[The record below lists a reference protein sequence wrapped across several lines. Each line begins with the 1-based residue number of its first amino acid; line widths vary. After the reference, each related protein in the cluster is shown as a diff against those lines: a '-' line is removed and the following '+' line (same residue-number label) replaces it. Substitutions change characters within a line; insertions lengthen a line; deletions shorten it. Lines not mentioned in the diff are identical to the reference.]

1 MSSAV
6 HRTPPER
13 DAQGQPWR
21 SLRALALALLGGMSG
36 GAQGQAALLEGFT
49 EPAQTVDI
57 AAPEPGVLARVMV
70 KEGDQVAA
78 GTVLA
83 QLDNRVLE
91 ATRKTSRILA
101 TATARMRAAQVQ
113 RGLSD
118 MRLRRLQDLAASGSV
133 RGDELAMARAEADKA
148 AAEVAAAEETREY
161 ELQRL
166 AEIDARLA
174 ERSLTSP
181 LAGVVTR
188 IHHDVGEFIGA
199 SAMQTVT
206 VVQLDPL
213 HVTLFASATQSAQ
226 FITGQVTQLL
236 CGPQAIAHA
245 ATVEFV
251 APVIEPES
259 GTVRLVLSLAN
270 PDRALRSGLRCRAN
284 LDHSSSATEEPDAH
298 DPDAHD

>member
-1 MSSAV
+1 MRSSVAS
-6 HRTPPER
+6 RYR
-13 DAQGQPWR
+13 QGKTQGWTGS
-21 SLRALALALLGGMSG
+21 SLQALAVALVGGMSG
-36 GAQGQAALLEGFT
+36 VAQGEAALLEGFT

-57 AAPEPGVLARVMV
+57 AAPEPGVLARVMI
-70 KEGDQVAA
+70 KEGDQVAP

-101 TATARMRAAQVQ
+101 SATARMRAAQVQ

-174 ERSLTSP
+174 ERTLTSP

-199 SAMQTVT
+199 GAMQTVT

-213 HVTLFASATQSAQ
+213 HVTLFASAAQSAQ
-226 FITGQVTQLL
+226 FIKGQMTQLL
-236 CGPQAIAHA
+236 CGPQALAYA

-251 APVIEPES
+251 SPVIEPES
-259 GTVRLVLSLAN
+259 GTVRMVLSLAN
-270 PDRALRSGLRCRAN
+270 PDHALRSGLRCRAN
-284 LDHSSSATEEPDAH
+284 PDHSSSVTEEPDAH
-298 DPDAHD
+298 E